1 MKMKIALDEGSTMPT
16 RAHEHDAGLDLYANE
31 TAYIAPHTWV
41 AVSTGTHAAVPRGF
55 VGLLTS
61 KSGLMAK
68 HGLTCRGTIDAG
80 YTGTIK
86 AVIFNHSDRVY
97 KVEKG
102 QKVTQMVLVPIITPE
117 LELVDKLEETER
129 GGQRLWEQR
138 NMKTPEERAEEWARR
153 KKIIYMREYRVKNR
167 DRISRWNKDYYRRKK
182 EEKAEHE
189 SET

>member
-1 MKMKIALDEGSTMPT
+1 MILKIALDKDATMPE
-16 RAHEHDAGLDLYANE
+16 RAHDDDGGLDLYAAE

-41 AVSTGTHAAVPRGF
+41 AVSTGTHAAIPRGF

-102 QKVTQMVLVPIITPE
+102 QKVTQLVILPIITPE
-117 LELVDKLEETER
+117 LELVDELEKTER
-129 GGQRLWEQR
+129 GAGGFGS
-138 NMKTPEERAEEWARR
+138 TG
-153 KKIIYMREYRVKNR
+153 I
-167 DRISRWNKDYYRRKK
+167 
-182 EEKAEHE
+182 
-189 SET
+189 

>member
-1 MKMKIALDEGSTMPT
+1 MKMKIALDKDATMPE
-16 RAHEHDAGLDLYANE
+16 RAHDDDGGLDLYANE
-31 TAYIAPHTWV
+31 TAYIAPHTWC

-129 GGQRLWEQR
+129 GDNGFGSSG
-138 NMKTPEERAEEWARR
+138 T
-153 KKIIYMREYRVKNR
+153 
-167 DRISRWNKDYYRRKK
+167 
-182 EEKAEHE
+182 
-189 SET
+189 

>member
-1 MKMKIALDEGSTMPT
+1 MILRIALDKDATMPE
-16 RAHEHDAGLDLYANE
+16 RAHDDDGGLDLYANE

-41 AVSTGTHAAVPRGF
+41 AVSTGTHAAIPRGF

-102 QKVTQMVLVPIITPE
+102 QKVTQMVIVPIITPE
-117 LELVDKLEETER
+117 LELVEALKETER
-129 GGQRLWEQR
+129 GSQGFGSTGL
-138 NMKTPEERAEEWARR
+138 
-153 KKIIYMREYRVKNR
+153 
-167 DRISRWNKDYYRRKK
+167 
-182 EEKAEHE
+182 
-189 SET
+189 